1 MEHLLLTS
9 PVFSFQVW
17 ISRAH
22 FDKLG
27 KINCGSQGDWR
38 AQGFELGKHLCIK
51 GTKSARGQHVYEKG
65 RKLEEGA
72 QALAR
77 SIAFSRKI
85 SQYFF

>member
-1 MEHLLLTS
+1 MKHLLLTS

-51 GTKSARGQHVYEKG
+51 GTKSARGQHVYEGEEIGG
-65 RKLEEGA
+65 RSPSPG
-72 QALAR
+72 
-77 SIAFSRKI
+77 
-85 SQYFF
+85 